1 VSWDPYKQTEI
12 IKKKYNWEE
21 ARRPFERTYRTISN
35 LDDMHENGIHDY
47 MKWIKFGY
55 GRCSDHVSKDIRLG
69 YMNRKDGIKLVK
81 KYDSIKPKRDLK
93 RWLDYVNLTEKE
105 FDKIADKFRD
115 PRVWKKVGNSWV
127 KDNIWDKK

>member
-1 VSWDPYKQTEI
+1 
-12 IKKKYNWEE
+12 
-21 ARRPFERTYRTISN
+21 
-35 LDDMHENGIHDY
+35 
-47 MKWIKFGY
+47 
-55 GRCSDHVSKDIRLG
+55 
-69 YMNRKDGIKLVK
+69 MNRKDGIKLVK